1 MVKILKR
8 QLVHIFHIKEK
19 TVEKYHIHLVSDSTG
34 ETVGGVVRACLAQ
47 FDDLGVQ
54 QHCWGLVRSE
64 GQLQRVIEG
73 IKANPGLV
81 LFTLVDS
88 DARIK
93 LEEECKNM
101 EIECISVLD
110 PVMNSMSLLFKAN
123 IKAMPGKQH
132 VLDNDY
138 FKRIDAMDFTLAHD
152 DGLMAEDLGEADVIL
167 VGISRTSKTPTCMY
181 LANKGI
187 KAANIP
193 LVPEIELPE
202 ILFDLT
208 KPLIVGLTKDA
219 MSLTEIRR
227 SRLRFLNQ
235 SENIDY
241 ADPSKVY
248 EEIRMAR
255 KLFSKHN
262 WPVVDVTKKSI
273 EEASAAIIQLLEK
286 KKNL

>member
-1 MVKILKR
+1 M
-8 QLVHIFHIKEK
+8 EK
-19 TVEKYHIHLVSDSTG
+19 HHIHLVSDSTG

-47 FDDLGVQ
+47 FDEVNIQ
-54 QHCWGLVRSE
+54 QHPWGLVRTE
-64 GQLQRVIEG
+64 GQLERVIEG

-81 LFTLVDS
+81 IFTLVDQ
-88 DARIK
+88 DTRKK
-93 LEEECKNM
+93 LENECKIAN
-101 EIECISVLD
+101 IEYVSVLD
-110 PVMNSMSLLFKAN
+110 PVMNSMSLLFKSN

-138 FKRIDAMDFTLAHD
+138 FKRIDAMDFTLSHD
-152 DGLMAEDLGEADVIL
+152 DGILADDLGDADIIL

-181 LANKGI
+181 LANKGL

-193 LVPEIELPE
+193 MVPGIPLPE

-235 SENIDY
+235 NDDTDY
-241 ADPSKVY
+241 ADPNKVH

-255 KLFSKHN
+255 KLFSRYS

-273 EEASAAIIQLLEK
+273 EEASAAIIQLYEK
-286 KKNL
+286 KKNT